1 MSMTDPIA
9 DMLTRLRNA
18 LMASHTEVE
27 IPMSRVKS
35 QIAGILRSQGFIK
48 SYEVVA
54 GEGDKKN
61 LRIGFLPRNGE
72 HGVLNGIKRVSKP
85 GLRVY
90 VNHES
95 IPKVLNGMGIAI
107 LSTSKGIVT
116 DEEARKLGV
125 GGEVICE
132 IW

>member
-61 LRIGFLPRNGE
+61 LRIGFLPPERGARGPERNKAGEQARASGVCEPRVHSEGVERNGDR
-72 HGVLNGIKRVSKP
+72 HSLDVQGNRH
-85 GLRVY
+85 R
-90 VNHES
+90 
-95 IPKVLNGMGIAI
+95 
-107 LSTSKGIVT
+107 
-116 DEEARKLGV
+116 R
-125 GGEVICE
+125 GGP
-132 IW
+132 

>member
-18 LMASHTEVE
+18 FMASHTEVE
-27 IPMSRVKS
+27 MPMSRVKS
-35 QIAGILRSQGFIK
+35 QIAGILRSEGFIK
-48 SYEVVA
+48 SYEVVT

-61 LRIGFLPRNGE
+61 LRIGFLPRSGE
-72 HGVLNGIKRVSKP
+72 REVLNGIKRVSKP

-116 DEEARKLGV
+116 DEEARKLGL